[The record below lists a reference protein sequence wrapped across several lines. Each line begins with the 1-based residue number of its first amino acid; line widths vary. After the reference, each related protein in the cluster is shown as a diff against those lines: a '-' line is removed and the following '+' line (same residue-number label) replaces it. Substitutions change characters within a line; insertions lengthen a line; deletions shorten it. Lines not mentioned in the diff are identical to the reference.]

1 MWKGGSMNARVD
13 GHAEPTKDSED
24 EFLTGL
30 RLWWSGGTIAIY
42 IVVLALAA
50 LYDLFI
56 DPVLARHG
64 WNGASAGI
72 LGGVIGGCVFLHSRI
87 VDHETLTLNVLGRGR
102 PRKEHAAYIRSR
114 LMLAVPSG
122 FVMSTVVA
130 SIVHNPSPALLTSFG
145 ILGGFS
151 CTLLSSLALAAEAGA
166 MRYVSNSIFGRSG
179 SSEHRDQSPAR
190 EQTDTSGRGPVRR
203 VLHKARN

>member
-1 MWKGGSMNARVD
+1 MNARVD

-102 PRKEHAAYIRSR
+102 PRKEHAAYIRSADAGGAIR
-114 LMLAVPSG
+114 ICNVHCGRINRPQPITGALDLVRHFGWVLVHALIVACPSG
-122 FVMSTVVA
+122 
-130 SIVHNPSPALLTSFG
+130 
-145 ILGGFS
+145 
-151 CTLLSSLALAAEAGA
+151 
-166 MRYVSNSIFGRSG
+166 
-179 SSEHRDQSPAR
+179 
-190 EQTDTSGRGPVRR
+190 
-203 VLHKARN
+203 